1 MTKLRDKIW
10 LWGQTPGSHHASAG
24 YNLPGTNRMTPIEG
38 CEFFNISK
46 CCRVAMR
53 LGPTPPFDD
62 ESEALKG
69 LKQVVWSAI
78 GAGGVHRN
86 EEQYGDL
93 EEVIRQAKIYPNIV
107 GAIMDDFLLSE
118 SRRNNFV
125 PEKLE
130 LMKSILRQ
138 EAGRP
143 LEFWTVYYERELHLS
158 VQEYLD
164 VFDVIT
170 FWTWRGENLLALRKN
185 LDSVLEAN
193 PGKRLLAGCY
203 MWDYGDGKPLTPE
216 LMRLQLDTY
225 REYMHAG
232 KLDGF
237 IICSNCIADVG
248 IEEVEQTRAWLNKHG
263 DEEV

>member
-10 LWGQTPGSHHASAG
+10 LWGQTPGSHHAAAG
-24 YNLPGTNRMTPIEG
+24 YNLPGINRMSPVEG
-38 CEFFNISK
+38 CRFFGISN

-53 LGPTPPFDD
+53 LGPIPPFDN
-62 ESEALKG
+62 ESEELKG
-69 LKQVVWSAI
+69 LRQVVWSAI
-78 GAGGVHRN
+78 GAGGVHRR

-93 EEVIRQAKIYPNIV
+93 EEVIRQATIYPNIV

-118 SRRNNFV
+118 SRRNNFI
-125 PEKLE
+125 PEKLRR
-130 LMKSILRQ
+130 MKEMLRH

-158 VQEYLD
+158 VQEYLEI
-164 VFDVIT
+164 FDVIT
-170 FWTWRGENLLALRKN
+170 FWTWYGENLLALRKN
-185 LDSVLEAN
+185 LDFVREAN
-193 PGKRLLAGCY
+193 PSKRLLAGCY
-203 MWDYGDGKPLTPE
+203 MWDYGNGKPLTLE

-248 IEEVEQTRAWLNKHG
+248 IEEVELTRTWLDAHG
-263 DEEV
+263 NEIL